1 MHMVI
6 FNDPFVSLAQEFEK
20 VFTQPTKT
28 TYPPYNII
36 KYGDSSVTDEYF
48 LEFAV
53 AGFSKDDISINID
66 NGVLSIIGEKPDR
79 QFMDG
84 EGYVYKGIAARKFS
98 RSFTLPEHFEVTD
111 AKLEDG
117 MLYIYLWKNIPEEKK
132 PKKIS
137 IN

>member
-1 MHMVI
+1 MVI
-6 FNDPFVSLAQEFEK
+6 FNDPFASFAQEIEK
-20 VFTQPTKT
+20 AFAQPTKA

-53 AGFSKDDISINID
+53 AGFSKDDIKISVNNNI
-66 NGVLSIIGEKPDR
+66 LSIVGEKPDR
-79 QFMDG
+79 EFMDG

-98 RSFTLPEHFEVTD
+98 KSFNLPEHFEVTD
-111 AKLEDG
+111 AKMEDG
-117 MLYIYLWKNIPEEKK
+117 MLYVYLWKNIPEEKK
-132 PKKIS
+132 PKQIS

>member
-1 MHMVI
+1 MVI
-6 FNDPFVSLAQEFEK
+6 FNDPFIGNLAQEFEK
-20 VFTQPTKT
+20 VFTQPSKT
-28 TYPPYNII
+28 TYPPYNIV
-36 KYGDSSVTDEYF
+36 KHGDSSTTEEYF

-53 AGFSKDDISINID
+53 AGFSKDNININID
-66 NGVLSIIGEKPDR
+66 NGILSIVGEKPDR

-117 MLYIYLWKNIPEEKK
+117 MLYIYLWKNVPEEKK
-132 PKKIS
+132 PKTIT